1 METISYDQ
9 YGLSVHEH
17 TIEVPWDRANP
28 ALGTLEVFAREL
40 VADESLPY
48 LLFLQGG
55 PGNPVPRPAEITGWM
70 AEALKHYRIVLLDQR
85 GTGRSTRIDKAS
97 LIDDHLYPLLRA
109 DSIVADAEDL
119 RKALE
124 IEQWDVLGQS
134 FGGFCI
140 AHYLSVAPE
149 SVRYAYFTGGLPAI
163 NCHADDVYRATFSK
177 LEARQKEFFAEIPFA
192 EGRVREICHHLDNS
206 DERLPTGERLS
217 SRRFRTI
224 GVGLGRG
231 VGFGDL
237 AGVLEAPFHKV
248 SGEKRLRTDVLAD
261 IGERVSFEKAPLYGV
276 IHESIYGGTVP
287 GATAWSAQRVSEEL
301 EGFAPDASPTGSGPF
316 YLTGEHIFPFQ
327 FEEDPALVPFEEAA
341 NQLAYKDDWAPLYSP
356 KVLAEVPTVCAAAVY
371 TNDIYVPREL
381 SFETAETIRDVR
393 VWETSELQHDGIRRA
408 GEEVFSKLY
417 ALVRERG

>member
-1 METISYDQ
+1 METISFEQ

-17 TIEVPWDRANP
+17 TLEVPWDRANP

-48 LLFLQGG
+48 LLYLQGG
-55 PGNPVPRPAEITGWM
+55 PGNPVPRPVEITGWM

-97 LIDDHLYPLLRA
+97 LIDDRLYPLLRA

-119 RKALE
+119 RAALE

-140 AHYLSVAPE
+140 THYLSVAPE
-149 SVRYAYFTGGLPAI
+149 SARYAYFTGGLPSI
-163 NCHADDVYRATFSK
+163 NRHADEVYRATFKK
-177 LEARQKEFFAEIPFA
+177 LEARQQEFFEEIPFA
-192 EGRVREICHHLDNS
+192 ESRIREICHHLDNA
-206 DERLPTGERLS
+206 DERLSSGERLS
-217 SRRFRTI
+217 SRRFRTV

-237 AGVLEAPFHKV
+237 AALLEAPFHKV
-248 SGEKRLRTDVLAD
+248 GGEKRLRTDVLAD

-276 IHESIYGGTVP
+276 VHESIYGGTVP
-287 GATAWSAQRVSEEL
+287 GATAWSAQRVSEGL
-301 EGFAPDASPTGSGPF
+301 EGFHPDASPTESGPF

-327 FEEDPALVPFEEAA
+327 FEEDPALMPFRDVAEKLA
-341 NQLAYKDDWAPLYSP
+341 NKDDWAQLYSP
-356 KVLAEVPTVCAAAVY
+356 DALADVPTVCAAAVY
-371 TNDIYVPREL
+371 TDDIYVPREL
-381 SFETAETIRDVR
+381 SLETAESIRDVR
-393 VWETSELQHDGIRRA
+393 VWETSDLQHDGIRRA
-408 GEEVFSKLY
+408 GEEVFARLY
-417 ALVRERG
+417 ASVRERG